1 MKIKKFTLI
10 FLILLVVSLSKTF
23 LQAAISNSI
32 IVKVG
37 SEIITSTDLE
47 HQVKL
52 LVLIN
57 KLEMTQ
63 ENVDRF
69 KNNAIKSL
77 IRNSIINIDI
87 KKYNIESY
95 NKNDLEKYI
104 SSFSDTLGTNKDGLK
119 DLFLSR
125 GLSYEIF
132 VERYKNELLWNTLIF
147 KIYKNQ
153 ININP
158 VEVENEVN
166 LRLIKN
172 EEQIEYELSEIVID
186 NSSQLLSQIK
196 EGIKKNGFSAT
207 AKKFSISE
215 TASSGGKIG
224 FVNENSLSKEYLDE
238 IRNLKKGQI
247 TNPIKNVSS
256 LVFIKIDDI
265 KIKRGKVDIQEI
277 KEKILERKK
286 KQKLNLFSR
295 SHFSNIE
302 NTILIKFL

>member
-10 FLILLVVSLSKTF
+10 FSVLLVVSLSKTF

-37 SEIITSTDLE
+37 NEIITSTDLK

-57 KLEMTQ
+57 KLEMSQ
-63 ENVDRF
+63 ENVNRF

-77 IRNSIINIDI
+77 IRNSIINIEI

-104 SSFSDTLGTNKDGLK
+104 SSFSAKLGTNKKGLK

-132 VERYKNELLWNTLIF
+132 IERYKNELLWNTLIF
-147 KIYKNQ
+147 QIYKNQ
-153 ININP
+153 ININS

-166 LRLIKN
+166 SRLIKN

-186 NSSQLLSQIK
+186 NSSQLLNQVK

-215 TASSGGKIG
+215 TASLGGKIG
-224 FVNENSLSKEYLDE
+224 FFNKDSLSKEYLDE
-238 IRNLKKGQI
+238 IKNLKKGQI

-256 LVFIKIDDI
+256 LVFIRIDDI
-265 KIKRGKVDIQEI
+265 KIKQGKVDIQEV

-302 NTILIKFL
+302 KTILIKFL